1 MAQDTVLVH
10 YTARK
15 FGRLIVGSN
24 ANSWF
29 QLDSYNLSV
38 NLEKS
43 MSETM
48 SPKRSLIYWDEGRV
62 KSLLCEPQS
71 LVQEE
76 PWNSWVKQ
84 QGGLNAVYESFRS
97 LPLSE
102 KQRKTFNALLTE
114 PGASLQKYALMLH
127 VSVATYVRY
136 RASLI
141 RTLVTV
147 LNARLL
153 DKQPARSET
162 DRKASASNTNLP
174 YQHVPLIGR
183 EEELWTLR
191 KLLLQEG
198 TDLLT
203 ITGPS
208 GIGKT
213 RLALQVA
220 ANLLNDFEDGVFFVS
235 LASITNPGLVTV
247 TITQALGLKVG
258 ENQPGVELLKRSVQ
272 DKQMLLVLDNFEQV
286 TAATPLLGELLAA
299 APALKILVTSQA
311 VLHLYGEHEFNV
323 PPLAVPDLNDLPSLE
338 TLASLPA
345 VALFASRAQAVTGD
359 FQLTNEN
366 ARIVAEICVR
376 LEGIPLALE
385 LAAARIKL
393 FAPHALLT
401 ELNDRLAL
409 SVHKSAD
416 VLPRHQTLRYAVAWS
431 YQLLEPGEQTLF
443 AHLGV
448 FVGGFTLEAA
458 DAVCAGKDLEAP
470 MLEQLASLVDKSMLQ
485 HGRRENGQPRFIML
499 ETLREYALEQL
510 EALGQ
515 TKTARRQHWTYYL
528 NLVEA
533 IEPPPKEP
541 DLPTWMKQLE
551 EEHDNLR
558 AALKWTLE
566 QGEVEIALRIAGA
579 VWKLWQIHGHVEE
592 GDEWM
597 KTILGRSQGLIS
609 EARAKALWGAGWLG
623 MVMGNLDQSRGYFEE
638 GAAISRKLGNQRYLG
653 LSLHGIGAVARGQ
666 GDFGSSRVAFD
677 ESLPLFQALGNTED
691 IAWTFEHLGATAM
704 EQGDFEQAILY
715 LSQALTLFQ
724 ELQQNWACAEA
735 LTFLGHA
742 ALQQRDYALA
752 QKRYEVALA
761 IYQELED
768 RPNVATMNSYV
779 GATLFS
785 RGDYERAIGLYGE
798 SLLLARDLKDYWGLT
813 WGVERLAEV
822 AEKLGQLDRAARQ
835 WGAADSLRHVS
846 GVSWHPGFHSY
857 YTEGRFASLKAKL
870 GETRWAQLWAE
881 GQAMGLNEIGAYAL
895 EIQYHQG

>member
-1 MAQDTVLVH
+1 
-10 YTARK
+10 
-15 FGRLIVGSN
+15 
-24 ANSWF
+24 
-29 QLDSYNLSV
+29 
-38 NLEKS
+38 

-48 SPKRSLIYWDEGRV
+48 LPKRSVIYWDEQRV
-62 KSLLCEPQS
+62 KSLLCEPES
-71 LVQEE
+71 LLRDE
-76 PWNSWVKQ
+76 PWSSWIRQ
-84 QGGLNAVYESFRS
+84 QGGLNAIYKSFQS

-102 KQRKTFNALLTE
+102 QQRKTFNALLTE

-136 RASLI
+136 RASLVK
-141 RTLVTV
+141 TLVTI

-153 DKQPARSET
+153 DKQPVRSDT
-162 DRKASASNTNLP
+162 DRTASASNTNLP

-183 EEELWTLR
+183 EEELRTLQ

-203 ITGPS
+203 ITGPG

-220 ANLLNDFEDGVFFVS
+220 ANLLKDFEDGVFFVS
-235 LASITNPGLVTV
+235 LASITNPDLVTA
-247 TITQALGLKVG
+247 TITQALGLKIG
-258 ENQPGVELLKRSVQ
+258 ENQTGVELLKRSLR
-272 DKQMLLVLDNFEQV
+272 DKQILLVLDNFEQV
-286 TAATPLLGELLAA
+286 IAAAPLLGELLAA
-299 APALKILVTSQA
+299 AADLKILVTSRA

-323 PPLAVPDLNDLPSLE
+323 PPLAVPDLNDLPPLE
-338 TLASLPA
+338 TLARLPA
-345 VALFASRAQAVTGD
+345 VDLFVSRAQAVTGD
-359 FQLTNEN
+359 FQLTNAN
-366 ARIVAEICVR
+366 ARVVAEICVR

-393 FAPHALLT
+393 FAPQALLM
-401 ELNDRLAL
+401 ELSHRLTL
-409 SVHKSAD
+409 SVQKSAD
-416 VLPRHQTLRYAVAWS
+416 ILPRHQTLRNAVAWS
-431 YQLLEPGEQTLF
+431 YQLLDPDEQALF
-443 AHLGV
+443 AQLGV

-458 DAVCAGKDLEAP
+458 DAVCAGKNPEVP

-485 HGRRENGQPRFIML
+485 HGRRENGEPRFIML

-515 TKTARRQHWTYYL
+515 TQTTRRRHWTYYL

-533 IEPPPKEP
+533 IEPRPKEP

-551 EEHDNLR
+551 EEHDNIR

-566 QGEVEIALRIAGA
+566 QDEVEATLRIAGA

-592 GDEWM
+592 GVEWM
-597 KTILGRSQGLIS
+597 NAILSRSQGHIS

-623 MVMGNLDQSRGYFEE
+623 MVKGSLDQSREHFEE
-638 GAAISRKLGNQRYLG
+638 GAAISRKVGSQRYLG

-666 GDFGSSRVAFD
+666 GDFGSSRAAFD

-704 EQGDFEQAILY
+704 EQGDFDQAILY

-735 LTFLGHA
+735 FTFLGHA
-742 ALQQRDYALA
+742 ALQQGDYALA
-752 QKRYEVALA
+752 QKRYEAALA

-768 RPNVATMNSYV
+768 KPNVATMNSYV
-779 GATLFS
+779 GATLFG
-785 RGDYERAIGLYGE
+785 RGDTERAIGLYKE

-822 AEKLGQLDRAARQ
+822 AEKQGQLERAARL
-835 WGAADSLRHVS
+835 WGAADALRHVS

-857 YTEGRFASLKAKL
+857 YTEERFISLKTKL
-870 GETRWAQLWAE
+870 GETRWTQLWAE
-881 GQAMGLNEIGAYAL
+881 GREMGLNEVGAYAL
-895 EIQYHQG
+895 EI

>member
-1 MAQDTVLVH
+1 
-10 YTARK
+10 
-15 FGRLIVGSN
+15 
-24 ANSWF
+24 
-29 QLDSYNLSV
+29 
-38 NLEKS
+38 
-43 MSETM
+43 MSETI
-48 SPKRSLIYWDEGRV
+48 SPKRSIIYWDEGRV
-62 KSLLCEPQS
+62 KSLLCEPES
-71 LVQEE
+71 LLQEE
-76 PWNSWVKQ
+76 PWSSWIKQ
-84 QGGLNAVYESFRS
+84 QGGLNAVYASFRS

-102 KQRKTFNALLTE
+102 KQRKTFNALLTD

-141 RTLVTV
+141 KTLVKV

-153 DKQPARSET
+153 DKQPGRSET
-162 DRKASASNTNLP
+162 DRVASASKTNLP

-183 EEELWTLR
+183 EEELKTLR

-220 ANLLNDFEDGVFFVS
+220 GNVFKDFEDGVFFIP
-235 LASITNPGLVTV
+235 LASITNPDLVTA

-258 ENQPGVELLKRSVQ
+258 ENQPGVELLKRSLR

-286 TAATPLLGELLAA
+286 IAAAPLLGELLTA
-299 APALKILVTSQA
+299 APDLKILVTSQA

-323 PPLAVPDLNDLPSLE
+323 PPLAVPDLNDLPPLE
-338 TLASLPA
+338 NLANLPA
-345 VALFASRAQAVTGD
+345 VALFVSRAQAVTGN

-366 ARIVAEICVR
+366 ARILAEICVR

-385 LAAARIKL
+385 LAAARSKL

-401 ELNDRLAL
+401 ELSHRLTL
-409 SVHKSAD
+409 SVQKSAD
-416 VLPRHQTLRYAVAWS
+416 VMPRHQTLRNAVAWS
-431 YQLLEPGEQTLF
+431 YHLLEPDEQVLF
-443 AHLGV
+443 AQLGV

-458 DAVCAGKDLEAP
+458 DAVCAGKNPEVP

-485 HGRRENGQPRFIML
+485 HGRRENGAPRFFML

-515 TKTARRQHWTYYL
+515 TQAARRQHWTYYL
-528 NLVEA
+528 HLVES

-551 EEHDNLR
+551 EEYDNIR
-558 AALKWTLE
+558 AALKWSLE
-566 QGEVEIALRIAGA
+566 QDEVEAALRIAGA

-592 GDEWM
+592 GAEW
-597 KTILGRSQGLIS
+597 TRIILSRSRGHIS
-609 EARAKALWGAGWLG
+609 EARAKVLWGAGWLG
-623 MVMGNLDQSRGYFEE
+623 MVKGNLDQSREYFEE
-638 GAAISRKLGNQRYLG
+638 GAAISRKVGNKRYLG

-666 GDFGSSRVAFD
+666 GDFESSRAAFD
-677 ESLPLFQALGNTED
+677 ESLPLFQDMGNTED

-704 EQGDFEQAILY
+704 EQGDFDQAILY
-715 LSQALTLFQ
+715 LSQALKLFQ

-735 LTFLGHA
+735 LTFLGHV
-742 ALQQRDYALA
+742 ALQQRDYVLA
-752 QKRYEVALA
+752 QKRYEAALA

-768 RPNVATMNSYV
+768 KPNVATMNSYV
-779 GATLFS
+779 GATLFG
-785 RGDYERAIGLYGE
+785 RGDYERAIDLYKE

-822 AEKLGQLDRAARQ
+822 AEKLGQLDRAARL
-835 WGAADSLRHVS
+835 WGAADSLRHIS
-846 GVSWHPGFHSY
+846 GVSWHPGFHSC
-857 YTEGRFASLKAKL
+857 YTEERFASLKAKL

-881 GQAMGLNEIGAYAL
+881 GQEMGLNEIGAYAL
-895 EIQYHQG
+895 EI

>member
-1 MAQDTVLVH
+1 M
-10 YTARK
+10 
-15 FGRLIVGSN
+15 
-24 ANSWF
+24 
-29 QLDSYNLSV
+29 SV
-38 NLEKS
+38 TL
-43 MSETM
+43 
-48 SPKRSLIYWDEGRV
+48 SPKRLSLYWDEERV
-62 KSLLCEPQS
+62 KSLLCEPES
-71 LVQEE
+71 LLQEE
-76 PWNSWVKQ
+76 PWSSWVKQ
-84 QGGLNAVYESFRS
+84 QGGLNAIYKSFQS

-136 RASLI
+136 RSSLI
-141 RTLVTV
+141 KTLVTV

-162 DRKASASNTNLP
+162 GRAATPSNTNLP

-183 EEELWTLR
+183 EEELMTLQ

-203 ITGPS
+203 ITGPG

-220 ANLLNDFEDGVFFVS
+220 TNLLDDFEDGVFFVS
-235 LASITNPGLVTV
+235 LASITNPGLVPA
-247 TITQALGLKVG
+247 TITQALGLKTG
-258 ENQPGVELLKRSVQ
+258 ENQTGVELLKRSLR

-286 TAATPLLGELLAA
+286 IAA
-299 APALKILVTSQA
+299 APLLSELLSAARDLKILVTSRA

-323 PPLAVPDLNDLPSLE
+323 PPLAVPDLNALPPLEILTRLPSV
-338 TLASLPA
+338 TLF
-345 VALFASRAQAVTGD
+345 VSRAQAVTGD

-366 ARIVAEICVR
+366 ARVVAEICVR
-376 LEGIPLALE
+376 LEGVPLALE
-385 LAAARIKL
+385 LAAARSKL
-393 FAPHALLT
+393 FAPRALLT
-401 ELNDRLAL
+401 ELSHRLTL
-409 SVHKSAD
+409 SVQKSVD
-416 VLPRHQTLRYAVAWS
+416 VLPRHQTLRNAVAWS
-431 YQLLEPGEQTLF
+431 YQLLEPDEQALF
-443 AHLGV
+443 AELGV
-448 FVGGFTLEAA
+448 FVGGFTVEAA
-458 DAVCAGKDLEAP
+458 DAVCDGTNPEVP

-515 TKTARRQHWTYYL
+515 TKTVRRQHWTYYL
-528 NLVEA
+528 NLVES
-533 IEPPPKEP
+533 IEPQPREP

-551 EEHDNLR
+551 EEHDNIR

-566 QGEVEIALRIAGA
+566 QDEVEAALRIAGA

-592 GDEWM
+592 GVEWM
-597 KTILGRSQGLIS
+597 KIILSRSQGHIS

-623 MVMGNLDQSRGYFEE
+623 MVKGNLAQSREYFEE
-638 GAAISRKLGNQRYLG
+638 GAAISRKLGNERYLG
-653 LSLHGIGAVARGQ
+653 LSLHGTGAVARGQ
-666 GDFGSSRVAFD
+666 GDFESSRAAFD
-677 ESLPLFQALGNTED
+677 ESLPLFQVLGNTED

-742 ALQQRDYALA
+742 ALQQRDYVLA
-752 QKRYEVALA
+752 QKRYEAALA

-779 GATLFS
+779 GATLFG
-785 RGDYERAIGLYGE
+785 RGEYERAIGLYKE

-822 AEKLGQLDRAARQ
+822 AEKLGQLERAARL
-835 WGAADSLRHVS
+835 WGAADALRHVS

-857 YTEGRFASLKAKL
+857 YTEGRFASLKAGL

-881 GQAMGLNEIGAYAL
+881 GREMGLKEIGSYAL
-895 EIQYHQG
+895 EI